1 MEKSVHSA
9 KRGPFQLNIRTTKS
23 LKQGEPGLT
32 LILERRLALICWMER
47 ELQRRKR
54 QIMEEKEQLLEQ
66 PLLEL
71 RMCPKCF
78 RFAALSHTQVD
89 TRKKKTG
96 RVFECRCGEQFSDS

>member
-54 QIMEEKEQLLEQ
+54 QIMEEKEQLLGK
-66 PLLEL
+66 
-71 RMCPKCF
+71 R
-78 RFAALSHTQVD
+78 AAEGSMQ
-89 TRKKKTG
+89 
-96 RVFECRCGEQFSDS
+96 

>member
-1 MEKSVHSA
+1 MEKAVHSA
-9 KRGPFQLNIRTTKS
+9 KRGSFQLDLRTTKS
-23 LKQGEPGLT
+23 LKQDEAGLR

-54 QIMEEKEQLLEQ
+54 QIMKDKEQLLEQ

-78 RFAALSHTQVD
+78 RFASLSHTQVD
-89 TRKKKTG
+89 TRKNQFV
-96 RVFECRCGEQFSDS
+96 RVYECQCGEQFTDG